1 MPSSSKSHAPAKAP
15 RPDGNAQR
23 LLNLFFVLNSSA
35 EPLSTEQIVM
45 DSDLGYGGGNPESDK
60 KKFQRDR
67 KDLADLGVFVS
78 EVRPEGAKKTEESSW
93 TIDRERTFAAGG
105 LITAE
110 DAELLAAAIEQTLTG
125 TDSPFAVPLESIHDK
140 LSRLCCG
147 EVSPAASARI
157 SGSAD
162 AVWSAFAARTP
173 LKITYKNA
181 RGEKS
186 ERTVCVYG
194 VFDKDGH
201 SYLCGLDGASSTI
214 RTFRIDRIAKAKR
227 GAKHY
232 EIPADFCLREKM
244 FLPFDFSE
252 NDPVEAVFS
261 LPAACSAEQ
270 AAAITLGRGKVKGAA
285 SGLEWTVEVRDIPA
299 AASFCLEHAAEGL
312 VPKAPQAL
320 VDAWRADIERTVAAH
335 A

>member
-1 MPSSSKSHAPAKAP
+1 MSSSSKSHAPSRAP
-15 RPDGNAQR
+15 KLDGNAQR
-23 LLNLFFVLNSSA
+23 VLNLLFVLNSSA
-35 EPLSTEQIVM
+35 EPLSTEQIIM

-67 KDLADLGVFVS
+67 KDLAELGVFVC

-110 DAELLAAAIEQTLTG
+110 DAELLATAIEQTLAG
-125 TDSPFAVPLESIHDK
+125 SDSPFAAPLESIHNK
-140 LSRLCCG
+140 LSRLCGG
-147 EVSPAASARI
+147 EVPPAVGAHV

-173 LKITYKNA
+173 LKITYTNA
-181 RGEKS
+181 HGEKS
-186 ERTVCVYG
+186 ERTVRVYG
-194 VFDKDGH
+194 IFDRDGY
-201 SYLCGLDGASSTI
+201 SYLCGLDDVSGTI

-227 GAKHY
+227 CARHY
-232 EIPADFCLREKM
+232 EIPADFRLREKM

-252 NDPVEAVFS
+252 NEPVDAAFS
-261 LPAACSAEQ
+261 LPAACSEEQ
-270 AAAITLGRGKVKGAA
+270 AAAITLGRGKVERDPR
-285 SGLEWTVEVRDIPA
+285 GLIWTVGVRDIPA

-312 VPKAPQAL
+312 TPQAPQTL
-320 VDAWRADIERTVAAH
+320 VDAWRSDIERTVAAH